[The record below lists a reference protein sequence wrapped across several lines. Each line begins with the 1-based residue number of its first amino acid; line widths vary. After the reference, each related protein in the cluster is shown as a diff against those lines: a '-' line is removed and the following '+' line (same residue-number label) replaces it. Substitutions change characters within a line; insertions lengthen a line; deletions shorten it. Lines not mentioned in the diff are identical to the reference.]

1 MSIPRYVAL
10 AIFAIDVPA
19 AMSAAFMLGDA
30 GSVGYRLNGDLLGPS
45 SVADRLVDDVMHYGL
60 GSRNLVQ
67 SDSGTVRLIDV
78 LLIGDDLQDNVFG
91 TFATPA
97 LISWVIEFGIGVI
110 RGVRIHVIGISID
123 RIVDP
128 IVPMMDSSY
137 RVCGLSDRD
146 CVTFI
151 CMTHVSTEHGNTM
164 FGKHIRMERIID
176 RKSGNAVVVPMDHGI
191 SVGPINGLTDMK
203 GTINNVVEGGA
214 TAVLMHKGIIAR
226 GHRAGGKDVGLILHM
241 SASTDIGV
249 TSNSKVLVATVEE
262 GLKYG
267 ADAVSVHI
275 NVGAQSETQMLS
287 DIGKVSESCMEWGMP
302 LLIMAYPR
310 GPSITDSFD
319 PKAVAHAARVA
330 TELGA
335 DVVKCSFTGD
345 FDSFSRVVEGALAP
359 VLIAGGPKMDSDMEI
374 LEMVETSIA
383 AGGHGVS
390 MGRNVFQH
398 SDVRKMMGA
407 ISDIVLHGFTAKEAF
422 QRFTE

>member
-1 MSIPRYVAL
+1 
-10 AIFAIDVPA
+10 
-19 AMSAAFMLGDA
+19 
-30 GSVGYRLNGDLLGPS
+30 
-45 SVADRLVDDVMHYGL
+45 
-60 GSRNLVQ
+60 
-67 SDSGTVRLIDV
+67 
-78 LLIGDDLQDNVFG
+78 
-91 TFATPA
+91 
-97 LISWVIEFGIGVI
+97 
-110 RGVRIHVIGISID
+110 
-123 RIVDP
+123 
-128 IVPMMDSSY
+128 
-137 RVCGLSDRD
+137 
-146 CVTFI
+146 
-151 CMTHVSTEHGNTM
+151 
-164 FGKHIRMERIID
+164 
-176 RKSGNAVVVPMDHGI
+176 
-191 SVGPINGLTDMK
+191 
-203 GTINNVVEGGA
+203 
-214 TAVLMHKGIIAR
+214 
-226 GHRAGGKDVGLILHM
+226 
-241 SASTDIGV
+241 
-249 TSNSKVLVATVEE
+249 
-262 GLKYG
+262 
-267 ADAVSVHI
+267 VHI

-359 VLIAGGPKMDSDMEI
+359 VLIAGGPKMDSDREI